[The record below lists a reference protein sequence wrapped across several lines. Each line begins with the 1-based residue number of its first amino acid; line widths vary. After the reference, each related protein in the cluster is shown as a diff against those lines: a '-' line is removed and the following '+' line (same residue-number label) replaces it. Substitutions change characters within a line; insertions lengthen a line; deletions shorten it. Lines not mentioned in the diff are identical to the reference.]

1 MSRDRE
7 PARPSSRSARR
18 APAWPSLEEQ
28 LRNVRPGSAL
38 ESLIRDNQDFS
49 LLDPSE
55 ADDGVPFPPWLRV
68 YVRKGHPEVKFSG
81 PPVGYPL
88 LLERVLAYMMRNQDA
103 PTGRGSIPLLQS
115 GAQTQQAPHEAR

>member
-1 MSRDRE
+1 M
-7 PARPSSRSARR
+7 
-18 APAWPSLEEQ
+18 WPSLEEQ
-28 LRNVRPGSAL
+28 LGNVRRGSAL

-55 ADDGVPFPPWLRV
+55 ADDGIPFPPWLRV

-81 PPVGYPL
+81 SPVGYPL

-103 PTGRGSIPLLQS
+103 PTGRGPIPLLQG
-115 GAQTQQAPHEAR
+115 GAQTQQAPDQAG